1 MPSACET
8 IPSDWPADP
17 SPQAE
22 LLQGHPLEA
31 DPPREMAPVILCP
44 QRIHVTL
51 LAPDQDVLLTKRSW
65 QPSEAAD
72 LGICLFIFVLAF
84 VYLFA
89 HNAVVRSL
97 LLLQGSCLQ
106 CITEATT

>member
-1 MPSACET
+1 M
-8 IPSDWPADP
+8 
-17 SPQAE
+17 
-22 LLQGHPLEA
+22 
-31 DPPREMAPVILCP
+31 ILCP

-65 QPSEAAD
+65 QPSEAVD